1 MTHRMELLRALVALL
16 IAIGLFLAC
25 TLGDGVRAGPQAPR
39 CTAQQVT
46 TWTAGPVSVVN
57 GYAVRVYSAGGQVC
71 VTVQPAGTPSR
82 PGRPAGPPRR

>member
-1 MTHRMELLRALVALL
+1 MTYRRELLRALVALL
-16 IAIGLFLAC
+16 VTVGLFIAC

-39 CTAQQVT
+39 CTAQQVA
-46 TWTAGPVSVVN
+46 TWTAGPVSVMN
-57 GYAVRVYSAGGQVC
+57 GYAVQVYSQAGQVC